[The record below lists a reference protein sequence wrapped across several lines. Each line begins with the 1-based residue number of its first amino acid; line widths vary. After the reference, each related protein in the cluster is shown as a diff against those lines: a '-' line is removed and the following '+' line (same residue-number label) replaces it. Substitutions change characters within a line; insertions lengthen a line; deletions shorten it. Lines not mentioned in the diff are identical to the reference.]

1 MSFPTSDTDAPETTD
16 EAATETGL
24 PVLEGAAAGVGAW
37 LVGYAVTYLL
47 VANDVRESPLQ
58 RMIEAFDGE
67 PATYEM
73 VGWVFYNGHLVET
86 VFRNVPLLGSRATSS
101 IGGEGGF
108 TVALYAVPVATLF
121 VAGLALAV
129 YRGSP
134 APTDGLLAGLTAL
147 PGYLIV
153 TVAGVFLF
161 EVTLGN
167 ATGGPDAL
175 PAVVLA
181 GLLFPAVC
189 AGVGGAVG
197 SIVADRIRNAR

>member
-1 MSFPTSDTDAPETTD
+1 MSIPTSDADAAETTD
-16 EAATETGL
+16 ETATRTGL
-24 PVLEGAAAGVGAW
+24 PLLEGAAAGLGAW

-47 VANDVRESPLQ
+47 VANDVRESSLQ

-73 VGWVFYNGHLVET
+73 VGWVFYNSHMVET
-86 VFRNVPLLGSRATSS
+86 VFQNVPLVGSRTMSS
-101 IGGEGGF
+101 IGGENGF

-121 VAGLALAV
+121 VVGLALAA

-147 PGYLIV
+147 PGYLLA

-161 EVTLGN
+161 EVTVGST
-167 ATGGPDAL
+167 TGGPDAL

-189 AGVGGAVG
+189 AGVGGVVG
-197 SIVADRIRNAR
+197 SVVADRIRSVQ